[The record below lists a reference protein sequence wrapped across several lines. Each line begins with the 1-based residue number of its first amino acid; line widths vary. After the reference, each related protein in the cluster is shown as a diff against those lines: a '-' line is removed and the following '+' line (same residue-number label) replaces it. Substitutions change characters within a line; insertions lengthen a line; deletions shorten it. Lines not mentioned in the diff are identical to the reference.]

1 MKNIV
6 KIMMGLLIF
15 VVVFV
20 GYIPQPEYLIELT
33 CVSNTLGGLL
43 LFTDGIFSI
52 TKKKTCPNSFYLNV
66 TVSLLVVF
74 FVCMGSLTGVY
85 KFNFSGAFF
94 FMHVIN
100 PIAFLI
106 YYMLFVNEHDRKIK
120 FVLTAPTM
128 TMTYFLF
135 DCTRYKFT
143 GEFVYG
149 FIDSEELTLIRAIIA
164 GIAFYILMYLL
175 SLSLFILNK
184 LVHKKKLQGMREN
197 LVK

>member
-1 MKNIV
+1 MVKNIA
-6 KIMMGLLIF
+6 KIMMGLLMLA
-15 VVVFV
+15 VVFI

-43 LFTDGIFSI
+43 LLTDSIFSI
-52 TKKKTCPNSFYLNV
+52 TKRKNCPNSFYLNI
-66 TVSLLVVF
+66 TVSLLVVY
-74 FVCMGSLTGVY
+74 FVCIGSLTGAY

-128 TMTYFLF
+128 TMMYLLF
-135 DCTRYKFT
+135 DYIRYKFT

-149 FIDSEELTLIRAIIA
+149 FIKPEELTLDRAIIA
-164 GIAFYILMYLL
+164 AIVIYALLYLFG
-175 SLSLFILNK
+175 LFLFMLNR
-184 LVHKKKLQGMREN
+184 LVHKRSEKSKIEEL
-197 LVK
+197 

>member
-6 KIMMGLLIF
+6 KIMLGLLMLVI
-15 VVVFV
+15 VFF

-74 FVCMGSLTGVY
+74 FVCMGSLTGAY

-106 YYMLFVNEHDRKIK
+106 YYMIFISEHDRKIK
-120 FVLTAPTM
+120 SALTAPII

-135 DCTRYKFT
+135 DYTRYKFT

-149 FIDSEELTLIRAIIA
+149 FIKPEKLTLAWVVIAAII
-164 GIAFYILMYLL
+164 IYVLLYLF
-175 SLSLFILNK
+175 SLFLFILNR
-184 LVHKKKLQGMREN
+184 LVHKRS
-197 LVK
+197 

>member
-6 KIMMGLLIF
+6 KIMMGLLML
-15 VVVFV
+15 VVVFI

-33 CVSNTLGGLL
+33 CVSNTFGGLL

-66 TVSLLVVF
+66 TVSLFVVF
-74 FVCMGSLTGVY
+74 FVCMGSLSGAY
-85 KFNFSGAFF
+85 KFNFNGAFF

-120 FVLTAPTM
+120 FALAAPTM

-135 DCTRYKFT
+135 DYIQYKFT
-143 GEFVYG
+143 GKFVYG
-149 FIDSEELTLIRAIIA
+149 FIEPEKLTLAWAVIAAIVIYA
-164 GIAFYILMYLL
+164 LLYLFG
-175 SLSLFILNK
+175 LFLFMLNR
-184 LVHKKKLQGMREN
+184 LVHKRSE
-197 LVK
+197 

>member
-1 MKNIV
+1 M
-6 KIMMGLLIF
+6 
-15 VVVFV
+15 
-20 GYIPQPEYLIELT
+20 
-33 CVSNTLGGLL
+33 
-43 LFTDGIFSI
+43 FTDGIFSI

-149 FIDSEELTLIRAIIA
+149 FIKSEKLTLAWAVIAAIVIYA
-164 GIAFYILMYLL
+164 LLYLF
-175 SLSLFILNK
+175 SLFLFMLNR
-184 LVHKKKLQGMREN
+184 LVHKRSEKSQLEQLQSKKTE
-197 LVK
+197 